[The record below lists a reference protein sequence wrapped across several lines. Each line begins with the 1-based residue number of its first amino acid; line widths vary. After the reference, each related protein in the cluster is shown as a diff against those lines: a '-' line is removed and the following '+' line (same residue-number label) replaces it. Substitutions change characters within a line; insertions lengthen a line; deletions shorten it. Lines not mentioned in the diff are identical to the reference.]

1 MKLENKMLAALTKC
15 EEKAN
20 VDPPKPDILYSTNVV
35 VDALTTSNTGE
46 NLASNNTFN
55 PKSQS
60 LLIENGIINEDNQ
73 LTSDTVPLNGTTAT
87 AISCMSTISGMPR
100 FSIDIDQQLS
110 NDHLTIVKKKLEL
123 QTLQR
128 RLTYIADFYYRELLG
143 TISWAKDL
151 PGKLNFKK

>member
-1 MKLENKMLAALTKC
+1 MKLENKMLSALTKC

-20 VDPPKPDILYSTNVV
+20 VDPPKSDILYSTNFN
-35 VDALTTSNTGE
+35 ASTTSNTDE
-46 NLASNNTFN
+46 SLASSNTFN
-55 PKSQS
+55 PKSRS
-60 LLIENGIINEDNQ
+60 LLIQNGMINDDNP
-73 LTSDTVPLNGTTAT
+73 LTSNVVPSNGTTAT
-87 AISCMSTISGMPR
+87 AISCMPTLSGMPR

-123 QTLQR
+123 QTIQR

-151 PGKLNFKK
+151 PGKLHIKK